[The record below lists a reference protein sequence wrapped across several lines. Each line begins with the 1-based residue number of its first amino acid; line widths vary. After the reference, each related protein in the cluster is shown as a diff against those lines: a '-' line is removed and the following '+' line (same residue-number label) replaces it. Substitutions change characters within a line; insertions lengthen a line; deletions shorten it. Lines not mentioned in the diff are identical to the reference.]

1 MFLAVRIVLLMLLG
15 LGGGPVRAA
24 APPPRPVVLTV
35 PSPPVAAERIGIR
48 FTASYLELVRLDRDP
63 ARPAQRLGQ
72 LLLGGHAVA
81 WVRNGDVLYIALAP
95 SDIIAVDISDP
106 RYPVE
111 ILRLEAE
118 VAAQLMLVHGKLIA
132 YQSSGTSL
140 LYDAS
145 WSRKL
150 VRLDPALPLKVQQT
164 MSSAVQRWLQP
175 ADPASHRPMRRAQL
189 GLSMFPSLTAASVAA
204 FRIDVGTDY
213 TAANGLWAG
222 GRMAF
227 LSSLVNDW
235 LPALAFSGLIGG
247 SSSDLSAGLLAGL
260 TVGYAYDE
268 EKDHGLGRARGA
280 AFTAGALLGLSMRFG
295 PPRDPLVRLSV
306 EWVVGPSGIG
316 LLPMA
321 FLSVNLFNPPRFT
334 VNIQGQDVS
343 GCLQLGYEYRY

>member
-1 MFLAVRIVLLMLLG
+1 MFFAVRIVLLVLFG
-15 LGGGPVRAA
+15 YGVSPARAA
-24 APPPRPVVLTV
+24 APPQPPLVLTV
-35 PSPPVAAERIGIR
+35 PPPAPAADRVSIR
-48 FTASYLELVRLDRDP
+48 FTASHLEVVRIDRDP
-63 ARPAQRLGQ
+63 SKPAQRLGR

-95 SDIIAVDISDP
+95 SDIIGVDVSDP
-106 RYPVE
+106 RHPVE
-111 ILRLEAE
+111 ILRLDAE
-118 VAAQLMLVHGKLIA
+118 VAAHLMLVHGKLIA

-145 WSRKL
+145 WPRKL
-150 VRLDPALPLKVQQT
+150 VRLDPALPLKTQQT
-164 MSSAVQRWLQP
+164 MSSAVQRLLLPVGQ
-175 ADPASHRPMRRAQL
+175 AERRPMRRAQL
-189 GLSMFPSLTAASVAA
+189 GLSIFPSLTATSVAA
-204 FRIDVGTDY
+204 FRVDVGTDY
-213 TAANGLWAG
+213 TAASGLLAG

-235 LPALAFSGLIGG
+235 LPALAFSGLLGG
-247 SSSDLSAGLLAGL
+247 STRDLSAGLIAGL

-280 AFTAGALLGLSMRFG
+280 SFTTGALLGLSMRFG
-295 PPRDPLVRLSV
+295 PPRDPFVRLSI
-306 EWVVGPSGIG
+306 EWVVGPSGLG

-321 FLSVNLFNPPRFT
+321 FLSVNLFNPPRFS